1 MKLKKIK
8 VVLSCSLLLSQF
20 SLPLVQEVAFAET
33 IEAPITSVATTN
45 QKTLGDLLAQKERLK
60 DLKYSKIGVPY
71 KDLINVGF
79 TAIETLISDV
89 TAISKGEGVDPSTVY
104 SLNSVGPRLIA
115 IVEVIDAIDFSV
127 NHLNNK
133 VVDAHNLMGLKTTH
147 LVYTLLNPLASND
160 RINKRIE
167 ELKDTKALAYTM
179 PDLKGTDTATIY
191 TKSAIDKAIWQ
202 TRFTRDEQ
210 ILGKLPFDVY
220 NALNKAITKAVF
232 IQLDPTSTV
241 DEINAA
247 VKELNGHLE
256 TALKGE
262 VTVVEARERNPKVIV
277 SDLESKEEKLNKL
290 KETLKGADYEDIIK
304 RTIGLVENIKKE
316 ASKPDSVADGKVPVK
331 VETIGSRLEAITTII
346 DGIVFATTEAT
357 NKVTD
362 AHKQIGYAITKALI
376 ALSDPYASQGLID
389 KHVQKII
396 NLKKDILLYPDL
408 TIDSTATIYVK
419 SKLDNAIWN
428 TRFLRDQELLGKVPF
443 ETYDQL
449 NRKITK
455 AVGVQLNAK
464 STVADV
470 ETAIKNLK
478 EALTTALG
486 RDVTIVSEKLQ
497 LPEIVMDPAQ
507 RNYRDQLANDKI
519 LLEKVSSRLG
529 NCRYDEVLTKAFEL
543 IDQFGKEL
551 DKAIE
556 KDTLYP
562 LGSLGSRMNAL
573 KTVIESIDY
582 ATTELAS
589 KDLAI
594 HKDYGFNITRTLIA
608 LADPYTS
615 NDKINQRIKE
625 LDELKEKATN
635 APDLNMA
642 SRANPSVRSS
652 LSKTIWSVRFERDKT
667 VLGKQPFEV
676 YNNLNKEITKAVGVQ
691 LNPNSTVADVFA
703 SIEALEKALQIAQ
716 NGSIDPVVTTTL
728 ESTTT
733 TSESTTTTV
742 TEETTTSEV
751 TTTTVAEETT
761 TSKATTTTVAEE
773 TTTSEATT
781 TTVAEET
788 TTSEAT
794 TTTVAEGTTTS
805 EATTT
810 TEVEETTTSAAE

>member
-202 TRFTRDEQ
+202 TRFTRDEH

-362 AHKQIGYAITKALI
+362 AHKQMGYAITKALI

-751 TTTTVAEETT
+751 TTTTVEEETT
-761 TSKATTTTVAEE
+761 TYKSTTTNVAEE